1 MTVKELFTTVGFDAI
16 VKAPYSQVASA
27 KLAICRKETFF
38 GQSKFGFLRGLRL
51 ILY

>member
-27 KLAICRKETFF
+27 KLAICRKETL
-38 GQSKFGFLRGLRL
+38 GYPHYRGDNFSRSPSLQ
-51 ILY
+51 